1 MMKKV
6 GIILLV
12 IVFLVVLGVRVVN
25 EEKHEKPNVDSLSL
39 RIIAKIYEKDNAT
52 SELDYHSVNFD
63 LDGSSELQFE
73 NVTAMI
79 ISKNDGYELAYSG
92 QLKGFGKTI
101 VTKGIYIFGFFFGQR
116 QVHSLYVYEPIYG
129 TIDFREPDRLFNN
142 GLPEPTWYIEEAR
155 TIDLSKFKQ

>member
-1 MMKKV
+1 MKKV

-79 ISKNDGYELAYSG
+79 RSKNDGYELSYSG

-101 VTKGIYIFGFFFGQR
+101 VTKGIYFFGFFFGEQYT
-116 QVHSLYVYEPIYG
+116 QSLYTYLPVYG
-129 TIDFREPDRLFNN
+129 TISFVKPDKPLND
-142 GLPEPTWYIEEAR
+142 GLPQPAWYIEENKP
-155 TIDLSKFKQ
+155 IDLSKFNQ

>member
-63 LDGSSELQFE
+63 LEGSSELQFE